1 MINTLPIDVNQN
13 VTMRI
18 KANEGVRKG
27 GVPYGTIL
35 EALLPDISQ
44 RPVIVDVISGHYDL
58 GRSYSDVE
66 IHLSEG
72 QKRFLAARIDYSVT
86 LGVFTPK
93 KGRFVIDPLALPTD
107 ALTVDWGNQYEAD
120 PEWSVDVTL
129 PIGVLMGS

>member
-1 MINTLPIDVNQN
+1 MT
-13 VTMRI
+13 
-18 KANEGVRKG
+18 
-27 GVPYGTIL
+27 
-35 EALLPDISQ
+35 
-44 RPVIVDVISGHYDL
+44 VDVISGHYDL
-58 GRSYSDVE
+58 GRSYSDAE
-66 IHLSEG
+66 IRLSEG

-107 ALTVDWGNQYEAD
+107 ALTVDWGNQYEVD